1 MPQTRTQRVVLYV
14 EDSAFD
20 MALVEQLIARRADL
34 KLLKAIDAYSG
45 IKIAK
50 EERPDVIVMDIKL
63 PDITGFEA
71 LKILS
76 NDPATA
82 NIPVMAVSCD
92 AYPNQI
98 EKELKPGFFTYMT
111 KPFRLDEF
119 MHMLDLSLQYA
130 ASVKKPPTA
139 LQDH

>member
-1 MPQTRTQRVVLYV
+1 MPQTKAQRVVLYV
-14 EDSAFD
+14 EDSAQD
-20 MALVEQLIARRADL
+20 MALVELLFARRSDL

-45 IKIAK
+45 IRIAK

-71 LKILS
+71 LGILN

-111 KPFRLDEF
+111 KPFNLDEF

-130 ASVKKPPTA
+130 ATVKKKPVEP
-139 LQDH
+139 

>member
-98 EKELKPGFFTYMT
+98 EKELKPGFFT
-111 KPFRLDEF
+111 
-119 MHMLDLSLQYA
+119 
-130 ASVKKPPTA
+130 
-139 LQDH
+139 

>member
-1 MPQTRTQRVVLYV
+1 MPQTKAQRVVLYV
-14 EDSAFD
+14 EDSALD
-20 MALVEQLIARRADL
+20 MALVELLFARRSDL

-45 IKIAK
+45 IRIAK

-71 LKILS
+71 LGILN

-111 KPFRLDEF
+111 KPFNLDEF

-130 ASVKKPPTA
+130 ATVKKKPVEP
-139 LQDH
+139 

>member
-1 MPQTRTQRVVLYV
+1 M
-14 EDSAFD
+14 
-20 MALVEQLIARRADL
+20 
-34 KLLKAIDAYSG
+34 
-45 IKIAK
+45 
-50 EERPDVIVMDIKL
+50 IVMDIKL

-76 NDPATA
+76 NDPVTA

-111 KPFRLDEF
+111 KPFKLDEF

-130 ASVKKPPTA
+130 ETVKKKHTA
-139 LQDH
+139 R

>member
-1 MPQTRTQRVVLYV
+1 MSQEKAQRVLLYV
-14 EDSAFD
+14 EDSALD
-20 MALVEQLIARRADL
+20 MGLVEQLFARRSDL

-45 IKIAK
+45 IRIAK

-63 PDITGFEA
+63 PDISGFEA
-71 LKILS
+71 LKIL
-76 NDPATA
+76 NKDPATA
-82 NIPVMAVSCD
+82 NIPGVAVSCD

-111 KPFRLDEF
+111 KPFKLDEF

-130 ASVKKPPTA
+130 ATVKKKPVEP
-139 LQDH
+139 